1 VSAIFYRSPKEPT
14 VRVFIR
20 ISTLIFVSAILSAC
34 VSETV
39 HQQKL
44 DENAYLQSVIKSLEA
59 DYERLKADK
68 IQLADRNDSL
78 NQRVLEAIERNKLL
92 QEDLMRARADLERV
106 EKVLADRSAEAGTAM
121 AEMRQEI
128 DRLVEGNNLLQ
139 QQLEVELQAREAR
152 LAEVQS
158 TYDELVG
165 KLEQEIERGEVRI
178 SELKGKLT
186 VNVVDKILFD
196 SGKAALK
203 PAGIKVLQQIGDIL
217 NSAVDKNIQVE
228 GHTDNVPISGG
239 LAARYPSNWELSTAR
254 ATTVLH
260 FLQDKV
266 GVSGERLSAVG
277 YGEYQ
282 PISSNA
288 TAEGRAEN
296 RRIQIVLTAAKKP

>member
-1 VSAIFYRSPKEPT
+1 

-20 ISTLIFVSAILSAC
+20 ISSLIFVSAMLSAC

-39 HQQKL
+39 HQQKI
-44 DENAYLQSVIKSLEA
+44 DENMYLQSTIKSLEA
-59 DYERLKADK
+59 DYERLKSDK
-68 IQLADRNDSL
+68 LQLANRNDNL

-106 EKVLADRSAEAGTAM
+106 EKVLADRSAETGAAM

-128 DRLVEGNNLLQ
+128 DRLINDNNLLQ
-139 QQLEVELQAREAR
+139 QQLEAELQAREAR

-196 SGKAALK
+196 SGKAELK
-203 PAGIKVLQQIGDIL
+203 SAGVKVLQQIGDIL

-228 GHTDNVPISGG
+228 GHTDNVPISGS
-239 LAARYPSNWELSTAR
+239 LTTKYPSNWELSTAR

-260 FLQDKV
+260 FLQDRV

-296 RRIQIVLTAAKKP
+296 RRIQIVLTAAKAP

>member
-1 VSAIFYRSPKEPT
+1 

-20 ISTLIFVSAILSAC
+20 ISTLIFVTAILSAC

-239 LAARYPSNWELSTAR
+239 LAAKYPSNWELSTAR

-288 TAEGRAEN
+288 TAKGRAEN

>member
-1 VSAIFYRSPKEPT
+1 M
-14 VRVFIR
+14 RVFIR
-20 ISTLIFVSAILSAC
+20 ISTLIFVSAVLSAC
-34 VSETV
+34 VSETI

-128 DRLVEGNNLLQ
+128 DRLVESNNLLQ

-239 LAARYPSNWELSTAR
+239 LAAKYPSNWELSTAR

-288 TAEGRAEN
+288 TAKGRAEN

>member
-1 VSAIFYRSPKEPT
+1 M
-14 VRVFIR
+14 RVFIG
-20 ISTLIFVSAILSAC
+20 ISTLIFVSAMLSAC
-34 VSETV
+34 VSQAV
-39 HQQKL
+39 HEQKL
-44 DENAYLQSVIKSLEA
+44 NENAYLQSVNKSLEA

-68 IQLADRNDSL
+68 IQLAERNDSL

-121 AEMRQEI
+121 KEMRQEI
-128 DRLVEGNNLLQ
+128 DRLVEDNNLLQ

-196 SGKAALK
+196 SGKADLK
-203 PAGIKVLQQIGDIL
+203 PAGIRVLQQIGDIL
-217 NSAVDKNIQVE
+217 NSAIDKNIQVE
-228 GHTDNVPISGG
+228 GHTDNIPISGG
-239 LAARYPSNWELSTAR
+239 LTARYPSNWELSTAR

-282 PISSNA
+282 PIASNA

-296 RRIQIVLTAAKKP
+296 RRIQIVLTAAKQQ

>member
-1 VSAIFYRSPKEPT
+1 M
-14 VRVFIR
+14 RVFIR
-20 ISTLIFVSAILSAC
+20 IITLFFVSAVLSAC
-34 VSETV
+34 VSETI

-239 LAARYPSNWELSTAR
+239 LAAKYPSNWELSTAR

>member
-1 VSAIFYRSPKEPT
+1 
-14 VRVFIR
+14 
-20 ISTLIFVSAILSAC
+20 LIFVSAILSAC

-44 DENAYLQSVIKSLEA
+44 DENAYLRSVIKSLEA

-68 IQLADRNDSL
+68 AQLADRNDNL

-128 DRLVEGNNLLQ
+128 DRLVENNNLLQ

-288 TAEGRAEN
+288 TAGGRAEN
-296 RRIQIVLTAAKKP
+296 RRIQIVLTAAKKQ

>member
-1 VSAIFYRSPKEPT
+1 M
-14 VRVFIR
+14 RVFIR
-20 ISTLIFVSAILSAC
+20 ISTLIFVTAILSAC

-68 IQLADRNDSL
+68 IQLAERNDNL

-128 DRLVEGNNLLQ
+128 DRLVEDNNLLQ

-296 RRIQIVLTAAKKP
+296 RRIQIVLTAAKKQ

>member
-1 VSAIFYRSPKEPT
+1 

-20 ISTLIFVSAILSAC
+20 ISTLIFVTAILSAC

-68 IQLADRNDSL
+68 IQLAERNDNL

-128 DRLVEGNNLLQ
+128 DRLVEDNNLLQ

-296 RRIQIVLTAAKKP
+296 RRIQIVLTAAKKQ

>member
-1 VSAIFYRSPKEPT
+1 M
-14 VRVFIR
+14 RVFIR

-34 VSETV
+34 VSQTV

-78 NQRVLEAIERNKLL
+78 NQRVLESIERNKLL

-217 NSAVDKNIQVE
+217 KSAVDKNIQVE

-239 LAARYPSNWELSTAR
+239 LAAKYPSNWELSTAR

-296 RRIQIVLTAAKKP
+296 RRIQIVLTAANKP

>member
-1 VSAIFYRSPKEPT
+1 MI
-14 VRVFIR
+14 VFIR
-20 ISTLIFVSAILSAC
+20 ISLLICVSAVLSAC

-59 DYERLKADK
+59 DYERLKSDK
-68 IQLADRNDSL
+68 IQLAERNDNL
-78 NQRVLEAIERNKLL
+78 NQHVLEAIERNKLL
-92 QEDLMRARADLERV
+92 QEDLMRARADLQRV

-128 DRLVEGNNLLQ
+128 DRLIEDNNQLR
-139 QQLEVELQAREAR
+139 QQLEAELRAREAR

-165 KLEQEIERGEVRI
+165 KLEQEIERGEVKI

-196 SGKAALK
+196 SGRADLK
-203 PAGIKVLQQIGDIL
+203 PAGVKVLQHIGDIL

-228 GHTDNVPISGG
+228 GHTDNVPISGA
-239 LAARYPSNWELSTAR
+239 LATKYPSNWELSTAR

-260 FLQDKV
+260 FLQERV

-282 PISSNA
+282 PIASNS
-288 TAEGRAEN
+288 TAEGRAQN
-296 RRIQIVLTAAKKP
+296 RRIQIVLTAAKAQ

>member
-1 VSAIFYRSPKEPT
+1 M
-14 VRVFIR
+14 RVFIR

-239 LAARYPSNWELSTAR
+239 LAAKYPSNWELSTAR

>member
-1 VSAIFYRSPKEPT
+1 M
-14 VRVFIR
+14 RVFIR
-20 ISTLIFVSAILSAC
+20 ISTLIFVSAVLSAC
-34 VSETV
+34 VSETI

-68 IQLADRNDSL
+68 IQLAERNDSL

-239 LAARYPSNWELSTAR
+239 LAAKYPSNWELSTAR

-288 TAEGRAEN
+288 TAKGRAEN

>member
-1 VSAIFYRSPKEPT
+1 MRF
-14 VRVFIR
+14 FIR
-20 ISTLIFVSAILSAC
+20 ISVLIFVSAILSAC
-34 VSETV
+34 VSQTV

-44 DENAYLQSVIKSLEA
+44 DENAYQQSVINSLEA

-68 IQLADRNDSL
+68 RQLADRNDSL

-128 DRLVEGNNLLQ
+128 DRLIEGNNLLR

-196 SGKAALK
+196 SGKADLK
-203 PAGIKVLQQIGDIL
+203 PAGVKVLQQIGDIL

-260 FLQDKV
+260 FLQDSA

-282 PISSNA
+282 PIASNA
-288 TAEGRAEN
+288 TAEGRAQN
-296 RRIQIVLTAAKKP
+296 RRIQIVLTAAKE

>member
-1 VSAIFYRSPKEPT
+1 M
-14 VRVFIR
+14 RVFIR
-20 ISTLIFVSAILSAC
+20 ISSLIFVSAMLSAC

-39 HQQKL
+39 HQQKI
-44 DENAYLQSVIKSLEA
+44 DENMYLQSTIKSLEA
-59 DYERLKADK
+59 DYERLKSDK
-68 IQLADRNDSL
+68 LQLANRNDNL

-106 EKVLADRSAEAGTAM
+106 EKVLADRSAETGAAM

-128 DRLVEGNNLLQ
+128 DRLINDNNLLQ
-139 QQLEVELQAREAR
+139 QQLEAELQAREAR

-196 SGKAALK
+196 SGKAELK
-203 PAGIKVLQQIGDIL
+203 SAGVKVLQQIGDIL

-228 GHTDNVPISGG
+228 GHTDNVPISGS
-239 LAARYPSNWELSTAR
+239 LTTKYPSNWELSTAR

-260 FLQDKV
+260 FLQDRV

-296 RRIQIVLTAAKKP
+296 RRIQIVLTAAKAP

>member
-1 VSAIFYRSPKEPT
+1 
-14 VRVFIR
+14 VRVFIK
-20 ISTLIFVSAILSAC
+20 ISTMIFVSVILSAC

-68 IQLADRNDSL
+68 IQLAARNDNL

-128 DRLVEGNNLLQ
+128 DRLVEDNNLLQ

-196 SGKAALK
+196 SGKADLK
-203 PAGIKVLQQIGDIL
+203 KAGIKVLQQIGDIL
-217 NSAVDKNIQVE
+217 NSAIDKNIQVE

-282 PISSNA
+282 PITSNS

-296 RRIQIVLTAAKKP
+296 RRIQIVLTATKEQ

>member
-1 VSAIFYRSPKEPT
+1 M
-14 VRVFIR
+14 RVFIK
-20 ISTLIFVSAILSAC
+20 ISSLIFVSAMLSAC

-44 DENAYLQSVIKSLEA
+44 DENMYLQSTIKSLEA
-59 DYERLKADK
+59 DYERLKSDK
-68 IQLADRNDSL
+68 LQLANRNDNL

-106 EKVLADRSAEAGTAM
+106 EKVLADRSAETGAAM

-128 DRLVEGNNLLQ
+128 DRLINDNNLLQ
-139 QQLEVELQAREAR
+139 QQLEAELQAREAR

-196 SGKAALK
+196 SGKAELK
-203 PAGIKVLQQIGDIL
+203 SAGVKVLQQIGDIL

-228 GHTDNVPISGG
+228 GHTDNVPISGS
-239 LAARYPSNWELSTAR
+239 LTTKYPSNWELSTAR

-260 FLQDKV
+260 FLQDRV

-296 RRIQIVLTAAKKP
+296 RRIPIVLTAAKAP

>member
-1 VSAIFYRSPKEPT
+1 

-20 ISTLIFVSAILSAC
+20 ISLLIFVAAILSAC

-44 DENAYLQSVIKSLEA
+44 DENMYLQSTIKSLEA
-59 DYERLKADK
+59 DYERLKSDK

-78 NQRVLEAIERNKLL
+78 NQRVLEGIERNKLL
-92 QEDLMRARADLERV
+92 QEDLIRARADLERV

-128 DRLVEGNNLLQ
+128 DRLINEKNLLQ
-139 QQLEVELQAREAR
+139 QQLEAELQAREAR

-178 SELKGKLT
+178 SELRGKLT

-196 SGKAALK
+196 SGKAELK
-203 PAGIKVLQQIGDIL
+203 PAGVKVLQQIGDIL
-217 NSAVDKNIQVE
+217 NTAVDKNIQVE
-228 GHTDNVPISGG
+228 GHTDNVPISGS
-239 LAARYPSNWELSTAR
+239 LATKYPSNWELSTAR

-260 FLQDKV
+260 FLQDRV

-282 PISSNA
+282 PIASNA

-296 RRIQIVLTAAKKP
+296 RRIQIVLTAAKTP

>member
-1 VSAIFYRSPKEPT
+1 

-239 LAARYPSNWELSTAR
+239 LAAKYPSNWELSTAR

-288 TAEGRAEN
+288 TAKGRAEN

>member
-1 VSAIFYRSPKEPT
+1 M
-14 VRVFIR
+14 RVFIR
-20 ISTLIFVSAILSAC
+20 ISSLIFVSAMLSAC

-39 HQQKL
+39 HQQKI
-44 DENAYLQSVIKSLEA
+44 DENMYLQSTIKSLEA
-59 DYERLKADK
+59 DYERLKSDK
-68 IQLADRNDSL
+68 LQLANRNDNL

-106 EKVLADRSAEAGTAM
+106 EKVLADRSAETGAAM

-128 DRLVEGNNLLQ
+128 DRLINDNNLLQ
-139 QQLEVELQAREAR
+139 QQLEAELQAREAR

-196 SGKAALK
+196 SGKAELTS
-203 PAGIKVLQQIGDIL
+203 AGVKVLQQIGDIL

-228 GHTDNVPISGG
+228 GHTDNVPISGS
-239 LAARYPSNWELSTAR
+239 LTTKSPRNWELSTAR

-296 RRIQIVLTAAKKP
+296 RRIQIVLTAAKAP

>member
-1 VSAIFYRSPKEPT
+1 

-68 IQLADRNDSL
+68 AQLADRNDNL

-128 DRLVEGNNLLQ
+128 DRLVENNNLLQ

-196 SGKAALK
+196 SGKADLK

-296 RRIQIVLTAAKKP
+296 RRIQIVLTAANKQ

>member
-1 VSAIFYRSPKEPT
+1 M
-14 VRVFIR
+14 RVFIR

-68 IQLADRNDSL
+68 AQLADRNDNL

-128 DRLVEGNNLLQ
+128 DRLVENNNLLQ

-196 SGKAALK
+196 SGKADLK

>member
-1 VSAIFYRSPKEPT
+1 M
-14 VRVFIR
+14 RVFIR
-20 ISTLIFVSAILSAC
+20 ISTLIFVSAVLSAC
-34 VSETV
+34 VSETI

-296 RRIQIVLTAAKKP
+296 RRIQIVLTAAKKQ